1 MCEWIYGDYGTRL
14 VTGLSCIDHVLV
26 FMTLCELCVS
36 VCRLW
41 NGISNR
47 IEYQHLHTVVISTHN
62 QYGVCLR
69 HCIYI
74 VYVLRWSKC

>member
-14 VTGLSCIDHVLV
+14 VTGLSCIDLVL
-26 FMTLCELCVS
+26 VS